1 MDLTPDVIF
10 SLLQS
15 SDPFP
20 VDFDDAMTW
29 WDWRTKTGELATKGN
44 IKIRLEAEFNLNLDY
59 TVKEFFAFEIS
70 KAKKG
75 GQNKEVI
82 KLTVDCFKSMGMM
95 VPGDRGKQI
104 RRYFLECEAQLKQRI
119 YNDKQNHNLRVLEA
133 YINKDKLPW
142 RKKFEDEFYRE
153 IYRLRGWQY
162 DPDSVKRTPFLGH
175 ITNDIVYNRLQPN
188 ILEELRRRNP
198 VVKGKRKYCH
208 HEFLTLNIG
217 NPHLKNHLKEIIRL
231 MRACTRWKGFIAL
244 LNKLHPTANNVQS
257 DIFFQLLEEGSIDF
271 EQWENLA
278 G

>member
-20 VDFDDAMTW
+20 VDFEDAMIW
-29 WDWRTKTGELATKGN
+29 WDCRTKNNEPVRKSDLKEKL
-44 IKIRLEAEFNLNLDY
+44 IFNFDKDKDY
-59 TVKEFFAFEIS
+59 IFAEIS
-70 KAKKG
+70 AKNDRG
-75 GQNKEVI
+75 RNRELI
-82 KLTVDCFKSMGMM
+82 KLSLDCFKMMGMM
-95 VPGDRGKQI
+95 VSGDRGNQI
-104 RRYFLECEAQLKQRI
+104 RRYFVDCENKLKLRI
-119 YNDKQNHNLRVLEA
+119 YNEKQSHNLRVLEA

-142 RKKFEDEFYRE
+142 RKKFEDEYYKE

-175 ITNDIVYNRLQPN
+175 ITNDIVYSRLQPN
-188 ILEELRRRNP
+188 ILEELRHRNP

-208 HEFLTLNIG
+208 HEFLTISIG
-217 NPHLKNHLKEIIRL
+217 NPHLKSHLKEIIKL
-231 MRACTRWKGFIAL
+231 MRVCSRWNGFIAL
-244 LNKLHPTANNVQS
+244 LNKLHPTANDIQP